1 MRPCV
6 PKWRHTFSLNNPPS
20 HQSCSLIL
28 LGFHR
33 LNDRLFVVK
42 NFNPFFLQIIKS
54 MLEENNEEPGAKY
67 SLVAMETTEK
77 LQRICSNI
85 VGYCKTVMSL
95 TGIDILF
102 FLLIPIFLSPLFWRF
117 LLFLFICIRCDV
129 WAGYNITHTV
139 THFEGQV
146 KGWGGGGGGAGNV
159 QLIARLSL
167 IDLEVDFL
175 RRDGVLTRVK
185 FTWVSR
191 IGQCMEGGA

>member
-1 MRPCV
+1 M
-6 PKWRHTFSLNNPPS
+6 
-20 HQSCSLIL
+20 
-28 LGFHR
+28 
-33 LNDRLFVVK
+33 VK
-42 NFNPFFLQIIKS
+42 NLNPLFLQIIKS

-102 FLLIPIFLSPLFWRF
+102 LLLIPIFLSPLFWRF

-139 THFEGQV
+139 TLFEGQV
-146 KGWGGGGGGAGNV
+146 KGWGGGEMSNW
-159 QLIARLSL
+159 SL
-167 IDLEVDFL
+167 DWVWSVLRWISNFFNFL
-175 RRDGVLTRVK
+175 VLTRVK
-185 FTWVSR
+185 CMWVSK
-191 IGQCMEGGA
+191 IAQCMEGGA

>member
-1 MRPCV
+1 M
-6 PKWRHTFSLNNPPS
+6 LNDPPS

-33 LNDRLFVVK
+33 LNDRLIVLK
-42 NFNPFFLQIIKS
+42 IFNPFFLQIIKS

-102 FLLIPIFLSPLFWRF
+102 FLLYF
-117 LLFLFICIRCDV
+117 DV
-129 WAGYNITHTV
+129 FFCSCSFALDATFELGITSHTQLP
-139 THFEGQV
+139 FPRGRR
-146 KGWGGGGGGAGNV
+146 KGGGRGRNV
-159 QLIARLSL
+159 QLIAWLSL
-167 IDLEVDFL
+167 IDLKVDFL
-175 RRDGVLTRVK
+175 RREMFACLRV
-185 FTWVSR
+185 
-191 IGQCMEGGA
+191 

>member
-42 NFNPFFLQIIKS
+42 NFNPFFFLQIIKS

-102 FLLIPIFLSPLFWRF
+102 FLLIPIFLSPLFWHF
-117 LLFLFICIRCDV
+117 LLFLFIRIRCDV

-139 THFEGQV
+139 TLFEGQV
-146 KGWGGGGGGAGNV
+146 KGWGWGQKCPTDRLIEFDRPLGGFPPSINFHV
-159 QLIARLSL
+159 R
-167 IDLEVDFL
+167 
-175 RRDGVLTRVK
+175 TRVK
-185 FTWVSR
+185 FTWVSK

>member
-1 MRPCV
+1 MRSCV

-20 HQSCSLIL
+20 HQSWSLIL

-42 NFNPFFLQIIKS
+42 NFNPFFFWQIIKS

-102 FLLIPIFLSPLFWRF
+102 FLLIPIFLSPLFWHF
-117 LLFLFICIRCDV
+117 LLFLFIRIRCDV

-139 THFEGQV
+139 TLFEGQV
-146 KGWGGGGGGAGNV
+146 KGWGCGGVGAEMSNW
-159 QLIARLSL
+159 SL
-167 IDLEVDFL
+167 DWVWSTFRWISTVD
-175 RRDGVLTRVK
+175 
-185 FTWVSR
+185 
-191 IGQCMEGGA
+191 

>member
-42 NFNPFFLQIIKS
+42 NFNPFFFLQIIKS

-117 LLFLFICIRCDV
+117 LLFLLIRIRCDV

-139 THFEGQV
+139 TLFEGQV
-146 KGWGGGGGGAGNV
+146 KGWGRGGNV

-167 IDLEVDFL
+167 IDLKVDFL
-175 RRDGVLTRVK
+175 RREMFACLRV
-185 FTWVSR
+185 
-191 IGQCMEGGA
+191 

>member
-1 MRPCV
+1 MRLCF
-6 PKWRHTFSLNNPPS
+6 PKERHTFSLNDPPS

-28 LGFHR
+28 LGFRR

-42 NFNPFFLQIIKS
+42 NLNPLFLQIIKS

-95 TGIDILF
+95 TGIDILI

-139 THFEGQV
+139 TLFERQV
-146 KGWGGGGGGAGNV
+146 KGWRGRGGGGRKCPTDRSIEFDWPLGGFPPSIN
-159 QLIARLSL
+159 
-167 IDLEVDFL
+167 FH
-175 RRDGVLTRVK
+175 VLTRVK
-185 FTWVSR
+185 FTWVSK
-191 IGQCMEGGA
+191 IG